1 MATKKK
7 LLQAAAGSAGGGG
20 EGPLY
25 VEDVFATQLYDGNA
39 QEQSITNGINLGQ
52 VNDGY
57 SAYFDGSGDYIRV
70 NSLTIG
76 TGDFTV
82 ECWGQFTNTGSNRTL
97 FTVDETGIQVYYRN
111 ASSDW
116 AVYDSAGATSSGV
129 SVTNRTWYHVALV
142 RSGSTVTLYVD
153 GTSVLSK
160 SNSSDLTGNITV
172 GAYGTTTDPM
182 RGYITNLRVSDNARY
197 TSNFTAPTSALEVD
211 ADTISL
217 TLNTH
222 ELEDAAS
229 SSRAVVAN
237 GNAFMQG
244 SSPFSADDAGK
255 GGMVWLKCRTFATSN
270 YLFDTERGAGNY
282 IKSNLVDAE
291 AYSGVYLNS
300 FNASGFSVSSS
311 GEVNEGGRRYVSW
324 SFRKARNFFDVVK
337 YTGDGVN
344 PKTISHNLGAVP
356 GMITVKALDNNT
368 NNGAWKTYHRKLNG
382 GTNPTDK
389 VIQLNNGDEETTS
402 GAVSAFTS
410 TPTSTTFS
418 VSTDLNQ
425 SGQEYIAYI
434 WAHHDGNGTFGE
446 NEDQDIIVCDNYTEI
461 NGSDVFVDLGFEPQW
476 VILKARESSG
486 GWGIYDTVRGWTSDA
501 DSFSLAVNN
510 ENTEQTQSD
519 RFKIHPNGFTWKNTG
534 AARDII
540 FIAIRRPMKPVSL
553 IDNKVFDVE
562 YTNFGDAPAYRSSFT
577 SDAALTFYRPGY
589 DDGTNAYPEMFSRL
603 TGQYGLQTPNT
614 RIQNNRGADATW
626 DYHNGFYDAGFNTTS
641 YGAWQWQRRAG
652 YFDVVTYVGNGTA
665 GHSIPHAL
673 GVAPEMMW
681 VKKRTGGTGAWP
693 VYHVGAHSTSPE
705 NYFLQLNSTITATLN
720 SARWNN
726 TAPTTTEFTV
736 GNGGTVNDSGH
747 TYIAYLFASLDG
759 VSKLGTF
766 SHTFQ
771 GGNTDVDCGFSN
783 GARFVLT
790 KRYNSSGNWEV
801 YDTLRGITSGN
812 DPFIRL
818 DTTDAEQTGNN
829 GIDPI
834 STGFRLNSSGWNT
847 GDYIFY
853 AIA

>member
-7 LLQAAAGSAGGGG
+7 LLQAAAGSASGAS

-25 VEDVFATQLYDGNA
+25 VDDVFATQLYDGNA
-39 QEQSITNGINLGQ
+39 QEQSISNGINLGQ
-52 VNDGY
+52 VNDGH

-97 FTVDETGIQVYYRN
+97 FTVDQTGIQVYYRN

-116 AVYDSAGATSSGV
+116 AIYDSGATASGV
-129 SVTNRTWYHVALV
+129 SVSNRTWYHVALV
-142 RSGSTVTLYVD
+142 RSSGTITLYVD

-172 GAYGTTTDPM
+172 GAFGTTTDPM

-217 TLNTH
+217 TLNSAV
-222 ELEDAAS
+222 LEDAAS
-229 SSRAVVAN
+229 SSRAVVAY

-255 GGMVWLKCRTFATSN
+255 GGMVWLKCRTFATGH

-282 IKSNLVDAE
+282 IKANVADAE

-368 NNGAWKTYHRKLNG
+368 NNGSWKTYHRKLNG

-389 VIQLNNGDEETTS
+389 VIQLDVPDEETTS

-425 SGQEYIAYI
+425 NGQEYIAYI
-434 WAHHDGNGTFGE
+434 WAHHNGDGTFGE
-446 NEDQDIIVCDNYTEI
+446 NEDQDIIVCDNFTEI

-476 VILKARESSG
+476 IILKARESSG
-486 GWGIYDTVRGWTSDA
+486 GWEMYDSIRGWTSDA
-501 DSFSLAVNN
+501 DSFSLSVNN
-510 ENTEQTQSD
+510 GNTEATQSD

-534 AARDII
+534 SARDII

-553 IDNKVFDVE
+553 IDNRVFDVE

-577 SDAALTFYRPGY
+577 SDAALTFYTPGY

-614 RIQNNRGADATW
+614 RTQNNRGADATW
-626 DYHNGFYDAGFNTTS
+626 DYHNGFYDAGFNTTN

-652 YFDVVTYVGNGTA
+652 YFDVVTYVGNGTS

-681 VKKRTGGTGAWP
+681 VKNRDSVSSWSVNGSVGGLIYGTNKLTL
-693 VYHVGAHSTSPE
+693 HQ
-705 NYFLQLNSTITATLN
+705 NNSIQSDTNEVTAVSATNFTLGD
-720 SARWNN
+720 SFA
-726 TAPTTTEFTV
+726 T
-736 GNGGTVNDSGH
+736 NGSSDKI
-747 TYIAYLFASLDG
+747 IAYLFASLDG

-790 KRYNSSGNWEV
+790 KRYNSAGNWEV
-801 YDTLRGITSGN
+801 HDTLRGITSGN

>member
-7 LLQAAAGSAGGGG
+7 LLQAAAGSASGGA

-39 QEQSITNGINLGQ
+39 QEQSIANGINLGQ
-52 VNDGY
+52 ANDGY

-70 NSLTIG
+70 NNLTIG

-82 ECWGQFTNTGSNRTL
+82 ECWGQFTNISSNRTL
-97 FTVDETGIQVYYRN
+97 FTVDQTAIQVYYR
-111 ASSDW
+111 SSSGDW
-116 AVYDSAGATSSGV
+116 AIYDAGATTSGV
-129 SVTNRTWYHVALV
+129 SVSNRTWYHVALV
-142 RSGSTVTLYVD
+142 RSSGTITLYVD
-153 GTSVLSK
+153 GTSVVSK
-160 SNSSDLTGNITV
+160 ANASDLTGNITV

-182 RGYITNLRVSDNARY
+182 RGYISNFRVSDTARY

-222 ELEDAAS
+222 ELVDAAS

-244 SSPFSADDAGK
+244 SAPFSADDAGK
-255 GGMVWLKCRTFATSN
+255 GGMVWLKCRTFATGH
-270 YLFDTERGAGNY
+270 YIFDTERGVGNY
-282 IKSNLVDAE
+282 IKPNLTDAE
-291 AYSGVYLNS
+291 AYSGVSLDS
-300 FNASGFSVSSS
+300 FNASGFSVSSN

-324 SFRKARNFFDVVK
+324 SFREAGNFFDVVK

-344 PKTISHNLGAVP
+344 PKTIPHNLGSVP

-368 NNGAWKTYHRKLNG
+368 SNGAWKTYHRKLNG

-389 VIQLNNGDEETTS
+389 VIQLNVADEETTS
-402 GAVSAFTS
+402 GAVSSFTS
-410 TPTSTTFS
+410 TPTSSSFS
-418 VSTDLNQ
+418 VGTDLNT

-434 WAHHDGNGTFGE
+434 WAHHDGTGTFGE
-446 NEDQDIIVCDNYTEI
+446 NEDQDIIVCDNFTEI

-476 VILKARESSG
+476 IILKARESSG
-486 GWGIYDTVRGWTSDA
+486 GWGIYDAVRGWTSDA

-510 ENTEQTQSD
+510 NNTEATQSD
-519 RFKIHPNGFTWKNTG
+519 RFKIHANGFTWKNTG

-540 FIAIRRPMKPVSL
+540 FIAIRRPMKSVSL

-562 YTNFGDAPAYRSSFT
+562 YTNFVDAPAYRSSFT
-577 SDAALTFYRPGY
+577 SDAVLTFYTPGY

-614 RIQNNRGADATW
+614 RTQNNRGADATW
-626 DYHNGFYDAGFNTTS
+626 DYHNGFYDAGFNSTA
-641 YGAWQWQRRAG
+641 YGGWQWQRRAG
-652 YFDVVTYVGNGTA
+652 YFDVVTYVGTGSTQTVN
-665 GHSIPHAL
+665 HSL
-673 GVAPEMMW
+673 GVAPDMMW
-681 VKKRTGGTGAWP
+681 VKRRDVADGWN
-693 VYHVGAHSTSPE
+693 VYHSSLGNQAFMSLHTNAAQTTGNNNRWNSTSPT
-705 NYFLQLNSTITATLN
+705 S
-720 SARWNN
+720 SV
-726 TAPTTTEFTV
+726 FTV
-736 GNGGTVNDSGH
+736 ASAGGVNDIGGD
-747 TYIAYLFASLDG
+747 YIAYLFASLDG
-759 VSKLGTF
+759 VSKIGTF

-790 KRYNSSGNWEV
+790 KRYNSAGNWEV

-818 DTTDAEQTGNN
+818 DTYDAEQTGNN

-834 STGFRLNSSGWNT
+834 SSGFRLNSSGWNT